1 MKNVFKEAKCEVI
14 CDPNLASVVNGGSWD
29 FPEEIDVSKS
39 KTKWFKVK
47 CDEAGASATGQIRC
61 DTKKNVWQVKKN
73 TKLTCSGPGEPEV
86 SSLFLFILFSI
97 FFNYYLEIWFR
108 LTYALSNRA

>member
-1 MKNVFKEAKCEVI
+1 MKNVFKEAKCEI
-14 CDPNLASVVNGGSWD
+14 TCDTSLASVVNGGSWD
-29 FPEEIDVSKS
+29 FPEEIDLSKS

-73 TKLTCSGPGEPEV
+73 TKLTCSGPAEPEV
-86 SSLFLFILFSI
+86 SIFLFILFSFLYI
-97 FFNYYLEIWFR
+97 LKCLF
-108 LTYALSNRA
+108 